1 MPERRGSPT
10 DATDRPS
17 GFEASLPTVLD
28 IVRLPVLQA
37 GDPEIVA
44 GTGALDRA
52 VRWVHVSDN
61 LDAADLLDGGEL
73 LLSTGA
79 GWSDEP
85 AELTAFVERLR
96 RVRVAGL
103 VLELGGRL
111 DAVPSALVEACDEAG
126 LPLIVLRRI
135 VKFVAVTEA
144 VHSRIILEQADALRE
159 RDRLHELFIGLSLRG
174 STAEYI
180 VEQLARVLR
189 APVVLEDL
197 NHRVVAAEMLDAG
210 DEALADWES
219 TSRTLHRDAS
229 VQTPQTAQAT
239 QTTRETPTTDAAG
252 WDTVAVEARGIRWG
266 SLIALPGEPHTAGRS
281 QVMEQAAVALAI
293 GRLAEGDADEWTRLG
308 NEQLLADL
316 LGARY
321 SSDAGIAA
329 RFEAAGLPVR
339 GRALVGIAVHPGV
352 GNGGAQGPVDVL
364 AAASLLGGPVIAA
377 PRAEGGGQVLA
388 LSVPP
393 EARLTDA
400 VFDEFARRLAR
411 GGSGL
416 IIGVGAV
423 ARDLSGLI
431 ASIEEAQ
438 ELLRSPREER
448 GRGVAV
454 LRAENRPLLR
464 LVAAFAGDPRLQAH
478 SEQMLRPLIEYDL
491 EVDGDL
497 LAVLLAYVSHPGNR
511 TKAAAA
517 SHLSRSVFY
526 QRIALIE
533 DLLDVDLDDGETVSA
548 LHAALL
554 ARR

>member
-1 MPERRGSPT
+1 MPERRASPT

-17 GFEASLPTVLD
+17 GFGASLPTVLD

-79 GWSDEP
+79 GWSDDA
-85 AELTAFVERLR
+85 AELTAFVERLG
-96 RVRVAGL
+96 RVGVAGL

-111 DAVPSALVEACDEAG
+111 DAVPSALVEACDGAG
-126 LPLIVLRRI
+126 LPLIVLRRF

-219 TSRTLHRDAS
+219 TSRTLHRDGS
-229 VQTPQTAQAT
+229 RQ
-239 QTTRETPTTDAAG
+239 TPTTDAAG

-321 SSDAGIAA
+321 SSDAGIVA

-339 GRALVGIAVHPGV
+339 GRALVGIAVHAGE
-352 GNGGAQGPVDVL
+352 GRGGAHGPVDVL

-377 PRAEGGGQVLA
+377 PRAEGGGHVLA

-393 EARLTDA
+393 EARLSDA
-400 VFDEFARRLAR
+400 VFDEFARHLAR

-416 IIGVGAV
+416 VIAVGAV

-448 GRGVAV
+448 GRGVTV

-491 EVDGDL
+491 ELDGDL

>member
-17 GFEASLPTVLD
+17 GFGASLPTVLD

-44 GTGALDRA
+44 GTGSLDRA

-79 GWSDEP
+79 GWSDDA
-85 AELTAFVERLR
+85 AELTAFVERLG
-96 RVRVAGL
+96 RVGVAGL

-111 DAVPSALVEACDEAG
+111 DAVPPALVEACDEAG

-144 VHSRIILEQADALRE
+144 VHSSIILEQADALRE

-180 VEQLARVLR
+180 VEQLARVLH

-219 TSRTLHRDAS
+219 TSRTLHRDGS
-229 VQTPQTAQAT
+229 RQTP
-239 QTTRETPTTDAAG
+239 PTDAAG

-339 GRALVGIAVHPGV
+339 GRALVGIAVQAGE
-352 GNGGAQGPVDVL
+352 GKGGAHGPVDVL
-364 AAASLLGGPVIAA
+364 AAAGQLGGPVIAA

-393 EARLTDA
+393 EARLSDA
-400 VFDEFARRLAR
+400 VFDEFARRLAHGR
-411 GGSGL
+411 SGL
-416 IIGVGAV
+416 VIAVGAV

-448 GRGVAV
+448 GRGVTV

-491 EVDGDL
+491 ELDGDL
-497 LAVLLAYVSHPGNR
+497 LVVLLAYVSHPGNR

>member
-1 MPERRGSPT
+1 MPE
-10 DATDRPS
+10 
-17 GFEASLPTVLD
+17 
-28 IVRLPVLQA
+28 
-37 GDPEIVA
+37 
-44 GTGALDRA
+44 
-52 VRWVHVSDN
+52 
-61 LDAADLLDGGEL
+61 
-73 LLSTGA
+73 
-79 GWSDEP
+79 
-85 AELTAFVERLR
+85 
-96 RVRVAGL
+96 
-103 VLELGGRL
+103 
-111 DAVPSALVEACDEAG
+111 ALVTACESGG
-126 LPLIVLRRI
+126 LPLVVLRRI

-144 VHSRIILEQADALRE
+144 VHSSIILEQADALRE

-180 VEQLARVLR
+180 VGRLATVLR
-189 APVVLEDL
+189 CPVVLEDL

-210 DEALADWES
+210 DEALAGWEA
-219 TSRTLHRDAS
+219 TSRSLRRDA
-229 VQTPQTAQAT
+229 A
-239 QTTRETPTTDAAG
+239 TDAAG

-266 SLIALPGEPHTAGRS
+266 SLVALPGEPHTAGRT

-321 SSDAGIAA
+321 TSDAGIAA

-339 GRALVGIAVHPGV
+339 DRLLVGIAV
-352 GNGGAQGPVDVL
+352 QGDDC
-364 AAASLLGGPVIAA
+364 LGESRSAG
-377 PRAEGGGQVLA
+377 RGRG
-388 LSVPP
+388 
-393 EARLTDA
+393 
-400 VFDEFARRLAR
+400 ARRPGHRRVACRTARAGAGTVGSAR
-411 GGSGL
+411 GAVDGCRVRGVRASALVGAVAAVPVAGSAGL
-416 IIGVGAV
+416 VVAVGAV
-423 ARDLSGLI
+423 ARDLGGLI

-448 GRGVAV
+448 SRGLTV

>member
-1 MPERRGSPT
+1 M
-10 DATDRPS
+10 
-17 GFEASLPTVLD
+17 LD
-28 IVRLPVLQA
+28 IIRLPVLQA

-44 GTGALDRA
+44 GARALDRA

-79 GWSDEP
+79 GWSDDS
-85 AELTAFVERLR
+85 AGLTAFVERLA
-96 RVRVAGL
+96 RVSIAGL

-111 DAVPSALVEACDEAG
+111 DAVPQALAEACDEAG

-219 TSRTLHRDAS
+219 TSRSLRRDTTGQQSTLE
-229 VQTPQTAQAT
+229 PQAT
-239 QTTRETPTTDAAG
+239 DARG
-252 WDTVAVEARGIRWG
+252 WDTVVVEARGIRWG

-316 LGARY
+316 LGAGY
-321 SSDAGIAA
+321 TSDAGIAA

-339 GRALVGIAVHPGV
+339 GRALVGIAVSD
-352 GNGGAQGPVDVL
+352 GGSRVDGRGTGMRGAAPDAVDAVD
-364 AAASLLGGPVIAA
+364 AAAAARLLGGPVIAA
-377 PRAEGGGQVLA
+377 QRADSQVLA
-388 LSVPP
+388 LSVPRG
-393 EARLTDA
+393 ARLTDA
-400 VFDEFARRLAR
+400 VFDEFARRVSPA
-411 GGSGL
+411 GTGTVVA
-416 IIGVGAV
+416 VGAV

-448 GRGVAV
+448 GRGVTV

-478 SEQMLRPLIEYDL
+478 SEQMLRPLIEHDL

-511 TKAAAA
+511 TKAALA

>member
-1 MPERRGSPT
+1 
-10 DATDRPS
+10 
-17 GFEASLPTVLD
+17 
-28 IVRLPVLQA
+28 
-37 GDPEIVA
+37 
-44 GTGALDRA
+44 
-52 VRWVHVSDN
+52 
-61 LDAADLLDGGEL
+61 
-73 LLSTGA
+73 
-79 GWSDEP
+79 
-85 AELTAFVERLR
+85 
-96 RVRVAGL
+96 
-103 VLELGGRL
+103 
-111 DAVPSALVEACDEAG
+111 
-126 LPLIVLRRI
+126 
-135 VKFVAVTEA
+135 
-144 VHSRIILEQADALRE
+144 
-159 RDRLHELFIGLSLRG
+159 
-174 STAEYI
+174 
-180 VEQLARVLR
+180 LARVLR

-219 TSRTLHRDAS
+219 TSRTLHRDGNRQPA
-229 VQTPQTAQAT
+229 A
-239 QTTRETPTTDAAG
+239 TDAAG

-266 SLIALPGEPHTAGRS
+266 SLIALPGEPHTAGRA

-339 GRALVGIAVHPGV
+339 GRALVGIAVHPGE
-352 GNGGAQGPVDVL
+352 GNGGTHGPVDVL
-364 AAASLLGGPVIAA
+364 AAAGLLGGPVIAA

-400 VFDEFARRLAR
+400 VFDEFARRRAR
-411 GGSGL
+411 GGSGVV
-416 IIGVGAV
+416 IAVGAV

-448 GRGVAV
+448 GRGVTV

>member
-1 MPERRGSPT
+1 MPERRSSQT
-10 DATDRPS
+10 DATDRPDS
-17 GFEASLPTVLD
+17 VDRQAGRIGATLPTVLD
-28 IVRLPVLQA
+28 IVRLPVLQD
-37 GDPEIVA
+37 GDPEVVA
-44 GTGALDRA
+44 GLGALDRP

-73 LLSTGA
+73 LLTTGA
-79 GWSDEP
+79 GWSDDP
-85 AELTAFVERLR
+85 AELVAFVDRL
-96 RVRVAGL
+96 VQVGVAGL

-111 DAVPSALVEACDEAG
+111 DAVPEALVTACESGG
-126 LPLIVLRRI
+126 LPLVVLRRI

-144 VHSRIILEQADALRE
+144 VHSSIILEQADALRE

-180 VEQLARVLR
+180 VGRLATVLR
-189 APVVLEDL
+189 CPVVLEDV

-210 DEALADWES
+210 DEALAGWEA
-219 TSRTLHRDAS
+219 TSRSLHRGPA
-229 VQTPQTAQAT
+229 
-239 QTTRETPTTDAAG
+239 TDAAG

-266 SLIALPGEPHTAGRS
+266 SLVALPGEPHTAGRT

-321 SSDAGIAA
+321 TSDAGIAA
-329 RFEAAGLPVR
+329 RFEAAGMPVR
-339 GRALVGIAVHPGV
+339 DRLLVGVAVQ
-352 GNGGAQGPVDVL
+352 GGDLGSLDPQS
-364 AAASLLGGPVIAA
+364 AAEVLGGPVIVASQSER
-377 PRAEGGGQVLA
+377 PGQVLA
-388 LSVPP
+388 LSVPLG
-393 EARLTDA
+393 ARLTDA
-400 VFDEFARRLAR
+400 VFEEFARRSAR
-411 GGSGL
+411 GGRGVGGSAGL
-416 IIGVGAV
+416 VVAVGAV
-423 ARDLSGLI
+423 ARDLGGLI

-438 ELLRSPREER
+438 ELLRSPREEKSR
-448 GRGVAV
+448 GITV